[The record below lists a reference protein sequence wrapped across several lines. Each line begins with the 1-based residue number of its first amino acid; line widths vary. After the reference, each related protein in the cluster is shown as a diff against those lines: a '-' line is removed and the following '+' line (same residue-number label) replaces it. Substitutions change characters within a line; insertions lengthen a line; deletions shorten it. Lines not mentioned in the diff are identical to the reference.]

1 MPAMSEPV
9 LLGLGA
15 NLGDRADF
23 LRRALMLLER
33 KIRVTAISSL
43 YETPALLPEKS
54 PKEWNI
60 PFLNAVVSGTISVQ
74 PEELLREV
82 KSIEQQL
89 GRQDRGRW
97 GPREID
103 IDILDIAGRE
113 YKSEILQLPHP
124 QMLLRAFVMVPLAEI
139 APGWRYPV
147 AGDYHGKTA
156 AEIAQGFADKEIIMV

>member
-9 LLGLGA
+9 LLALGS
-15 NLGDRADF
+15 NLGDRADYI
-23 LRRALMLLER
+23 RRAFMLLER
-33 KIRVTAISSL
+33 KIKISAISSL

-60 PFLNAVVSGTISVQ
+60 PFLNVVISGKVSML

-82 KSIEQQL
+82 KSIEQSL

-103 IDILDIAGRE
+103 IDILDMGGRE
-113 YKSEILQLPHP
+113 YSSETLQLPHP
-124 QMLLRAFVMVPLAEI
+124 HMLSRAFVMVPLAEI
-139 APGWRYPV
+139 APEWKCPLPGEN
-147 AGDYHGKTA
+147 HGKTA
-156 AEIAQGFADKEIIMV
+156 TEIAQGFTHEKIAMV